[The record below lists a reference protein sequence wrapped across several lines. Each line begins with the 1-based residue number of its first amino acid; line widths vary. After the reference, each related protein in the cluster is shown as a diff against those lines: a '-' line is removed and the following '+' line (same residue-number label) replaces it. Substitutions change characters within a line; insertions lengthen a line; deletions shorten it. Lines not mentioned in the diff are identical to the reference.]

1 MEKKNFKQVPFFI
14 WNSLYKR
21 ILPLISCKRQT
32 DFYDVVI
39 QIFYL
44 ESAKKKKKKLH
55 ESSSRG
61 WGEEKKKKAPQPW
74 DDNNLARV
82 TNGDVP
88 TGGPLF

>member
-1 MEKKNFKQVPFFI
+1 MAKKNFKQVPFFI

-21 ILPLISCKRQT
+21 ILPLKSCKRQT

-44 ESAKKKKKKLH
+44 ESAKKKNSMRVHLMA
-55 ESSSRG
+55 EG
-61 WGEEKKKKAPQPW
+61 KKKKKKEAPQPW

-82 TNGDVP
+82 TNRDVP
-88 TGGPLF
+88 SGGPLF